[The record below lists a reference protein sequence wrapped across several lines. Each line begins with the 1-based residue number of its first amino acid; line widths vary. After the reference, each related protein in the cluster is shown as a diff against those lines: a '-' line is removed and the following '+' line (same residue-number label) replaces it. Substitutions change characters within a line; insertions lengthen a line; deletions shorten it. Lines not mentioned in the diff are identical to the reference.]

1 MMLGA
6 CAAIEGGAGEDAAKV
21 VSRRAQERWDLVAA
35 GQMEK
40 AYEYF
45 SPASRTTLTLEAFRK
60 RAGGKRWW
68 RSMRIE
74 KVDCRP
80 DTCQV
85 TMAVDYDLYE
95 IKGLTRSVD
104 ETWIKDAGTWW
115 LVADK

>member
-1 MMLGA
+1 MLGA
-6 CAAIEGGAGEDAAKV
+6 CAVIEGGAAGEDATKV
-21 VSRRAQERWDLVAA
+21 VSERAQQRWDLVAG

-60 RAGGKRWW
+60 RAGGKQWW
-68 RSMRIE
+68 RSMRID

-85 TMAVDYDLYE
+85 TMSLDYDLYE
-95 IKGLTRSVD
+95 IKGLTRSVE

-115 LVADK
+115 LVAGK

>member
-1 MMLGA
+1 MLGA
-6 CAAIEGGAGEDAAKV
+6 CAVIEGGAGEDATKV
-21 VSRRAQERWDLVAA
+21 VSERTQQRWDLVAA
-35 GQMEK
+35 GQLEQ

-74 KVDCRP
+74 KVDCRL

-85 TMAVDYDLYE
+85 TMVLDYDLYE
-95 IKGLTRSVD
+95 IKGLTRLVE

-115 LVADK
+115 LVAGK